1 MYYIELKTSDS
12 IELQE
17 GTSLNGVLDRASSL
31 SGKQIT
37 DFNTAVLELGKHGY
51 IVFEDAE

>member
-1 MYYIELKTSDS
+1 MYYIEHKSSDS

-37 DFNTAVLELGKHGY
+37 SLDSAILELNKHGY